1 MWDDGNSLGPKELHN
16 YLARVMYDRRNKFN
30 PLWNSLV
37 LAGIKNGE
45 KYLGVVMLFLWFRSS
60 LHLCVLLP
68 SWIKDLKRNHFRL
81 QC

>member
-45 KYLGVVMLFLWFRSS
+45 KYLGVVMLFLWFR
-60 LHLCVLLP
+60 
-68 SWIKDLKRNHFRL
+68 
-81 QC
+81 